1 MELQRLPNTWFL
13 FCVFL
18 FLQGNYSNLRNCI
31 QYTDGFLDFS
41 SLINESE
48 YKIYFISLLEIRD
61 LWLPNSFPIHRSEQ
75 FLRVW
80 DQLRFIQ

>member
-1 MELQRLPNTWFL
+1 MELQRLPNTGFL

-31 QYTDGFLDFS
+31 QYPDSFLDLF

-48 YKIYFISLLEIRD
+48 NKIYFISLLEIHD
-61 LWLPNSFPIHRSEQ
+61 LWLRYSFLIPSSEQ